1 MHKHISYGIVLIVVA
16 ALAVMP
22 QTRSDARSTASPEV
36 YQVAMAH
43 DARYILTGKA
53 SWYSK
58 QSPGIRKHTANNEVF
73 DDRAMTC
80 AMWGAPFNQ
89 RLRVTNLDNG
99 KSVVVRV
106 NDRGPHPRFFH
117 QGRII
122 DLTEAAFSRI
132 APTRQG
138 LIPIRIEYL

>member
-1 MHKHISYGIVLIVVA
+1 MHKQLSYGIILSLVA
-16 ALAVMP
+16 ALAVLP
-22 QTRSDARSTASPEV
+22 QTRSDARSTVNPEF
-36 YQVAMAH
+36 YQVSMAH

-58 QSPGIRKHTANNEVF
+58 NSPGIRKHTANNEVF

-99 KSVVVRV
+99 KSVEVRV
-106 NDRGPHPRFFH
+106 NDRGPHPRFLQ

-122 DLTEAAFSRI
+122 DLTEAAFSQI

>member
-1 MHKHISYGIVLIVVA
+1 MQKILSYGIILTLVA
-16 ALAVMP
+16 GLAVIP
-22 QTRSDARSTASPEV
+22 QTRSDARAVSSGEP
-36 YQVAMAH
+36 YQLAMARNT
-43 DARYILTGKA
+43 RYTLTGLA

-58 QSPGIRKHTANNEVF
+58 KSPGIRQRTANNEIF

-80 AMWGAPFNQ
+80 AMWGASFDQ
-89 RLRVTNLDNG
+89 RLRVTNLENG

-106 NDRGPHPRFFH
+106 NDRGPHPRFFR

-132 APTRQG
+132 APTEQG
-138 LIPIRIEYL
+138 LIRIRIDYL